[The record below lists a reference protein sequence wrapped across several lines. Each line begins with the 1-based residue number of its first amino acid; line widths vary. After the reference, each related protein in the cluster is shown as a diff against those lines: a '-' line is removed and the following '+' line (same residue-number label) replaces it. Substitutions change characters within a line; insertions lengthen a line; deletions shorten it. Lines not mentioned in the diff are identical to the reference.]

1 MANQGRSTTFAESA
15 GWTLRRSFGSSR
27 HCSDELPLDSGSV
40 ENLRA
45 AGTLSEGD
53 MGSSTLA
60 QILAP
65 VPLNTFLREH
75 FGRRPLLVRGK
86 PGKFDAL
93 MKPKD
98 FIYGLDRVTEIRC
111 VFGELRQAAIS
122 PRDVREM
129 YEAGATI
136 CVTGIDLAH
145 ASLRFA
151 ARRIE
156 REIGYAGMVDFRGYF
171 SPPGSG
177 FDIHYDARVATTLQL
192 DGTKTWWYSDKPH
205 TPFPADNSPRS
216 DMRAIRRAVAKVKLH
231 KVTLGPGD
239 LLCLPAGVW
248 HKAKAGPSGALA
260 LNMAFN
266 HKGATVLDVVLRHLQ
281 EKLFATASCREPF
294 FTASTGI
301 SAERQQSNVR
311 QCLDSLMRELA
322 AVKTAALKRTRV
334 RASGPTI
341 HQR

>member
-1 MANQGRSTTFAESA
+1 MAR
-15 GWTLRRSFGSSR
+15 
-27 HCSDELPLDSGSV
+27 
-40 ENLRA
+40 
-45 AGTLSEGD
+45 
-53 MGSSTLA
+53 
-60 QILAP
+60 ILAP

-93 MKPKD
+93 MKPQD

-136 CVTGIDLAH
+136 CVTGIDRAH
-145 ASLRFA
+145 ASLRSA

-156 REIGYAGMVDFRGYF
+156 REMGYGGMVDFRGYL

-177 FDIHYDARVATTLQL
+177 FDTHYDARVATTLQL
-192 DGTKTWWYSDKPH
+192 DGTKTWWYSDQPH
-205 TPFPADNSPRS
+205 AAFPVENSPRA
-216 DMRAIRRAVAKVKLH
+216 DMRAIRRAVAGIKLH
-231 KVTLGPGD
+231 KVTLRPGD
-239 LLCLPAGVW
+239 LLCLPAGFW
-248 HKAKAGPSGALA
+248 HRAKAGAGGALA

-266 HKGATVLDVVLRHLQ
+266 HKGATVLDRVLRHLQ
-281 EKLFATASCREPF
+281 EKLFATPGCREPF

-301 SAERQQSNVR
+301 CAQRQQSHLR
-311 QCLDSLMRELA
+311 QCLDSLARELA
-322 AVKTAALKRTRV
+322 AVHTATLLRSPQ
-334 RASGPTI
+334 RASARLT